1 MTGVQ
6 TCALPI
12 CITAEMQKVEPG
24 DVEKFRELFVKFEEE
39 INKKMPGVVMT
50 TGTQYWFYNPKLKNF
65 VPRAYDNWWYFILDA
80 YIEE

>member
-1 MTGVQ
+1 
-6 TCALPI
+6 
-12 CITAEMQKVEPG
+12 
-24 DVEKFRELFVKFEEE
+24 
-39 INKKMPGVVMT
+39 MPGVVMT